1 MDKTT
6 KCNEQDSRIVRAA
19 IHPGIGVSR
28 VGNAETEFYIGP
40 EVTAPLNKSHDFYR
54 TPQGALKRQAARF
67 RLYGYNAAGEVVR
80 ELTHENATLSWTVQ
94 VANRKAN
101 WFHFITAMDI
111 PESKDLVVKRRNPLM
126 KSAEER
132 EQLIIA
138 PDAVTVSGLSI
149 HGAEYQFNT
158 GSFKG
163 ESVYLGELQTDEKG
177 RLLFLGGHGV
187 SKSPSGKPPYDPA
200 DGDSFNNAADWYDDM
215 ADGPVNAEVMLDGK
229 AIPVQGSWVISAPPN
244 YAPDAVSWRTMYD
257 LMMDLYVNNGWLPV
271 PETTSFT
278 KDVLPQ
284 LQRLSNLQWVNKGF
298 ATLFGSGG
306 QMNFNEASFVSK
318 LAAVP
323 ESPALDPYDELRRV
337 ILNSFRPHQTEM
349 NDPRLWPW
357 LYGDDFGGDLFQ
369 ESPNTMLA
377 LPSLQQLHL
386 QRWAH
391 GEFINDWEP
400 SYKEPDYLDDIPLTE
415 QPDMLDKAAM
425 HFCLAD
431 AFHPGCE
438 MTWPMRHPTLYSAPF
453 RIRQS
458 RSNEAPCQWGESL
471 SQKSALAIDGP
482 LYAQVAG
489 GLTRWMGLPWQGDTA
504 YCRAGYD
511 PDFDMYQP
519 SFWPARVPNTILSE
533 DDYKVVMDTN
543 ASRATR
549 IAAFNRRLSWNR
561 FIDRPLESDDGKP
574 SIAQVM
580 DRMIA
585 EFAQQGI
592 IEARKGLDDDPDFP
606 STMYVEKNGYTEHAA
621 ARMLKAVTPA
631 APNSREERIRNSGW
645 ASEEQLSD
653 AVRLRQRKPTT

>member
-1 MDKTT
+1 MGKTT
-6 KCNEQDSRIVRAA
+6 EDKVIIRAA

-40 EVTAPLNKSHDFYR
+40 EVTAAPAEPSSFYR
-54 TPQGALKRQAARF
+54 TPQGTLKRQAARF
-67 RLYGYNAAGEVVR
+67 RLYGYNAAGEVVS
-80 ELTHENATLSWTVQ
+80 ELTNANADICWTAQ
-94 VANRKAN
+94 VANTKAN

-111 PESKDLVVKRRNPLM
+111 PESKDLVVTRRNPKVSLRDR
-126 KSAEER
+126 AE
-132 EQLIIA
+132 LVIA
-138 PDAVTVSGLSI
+138 PNAVSISGASVS
-149 HGAEYQFNT
+149 GAEYQFNT

-163 ESVYLGELQTDEKG
+163 ENVYLGELQTDCDG
-177 RLLFLGGHGV
+177 HLLFLGGHGV
-187 SKSPSGKPPYDPA
+187 SKSPSGLPPYDSA
-200 DGDSFNNAADWYDDM
+200 DGDSFNNASDWYDDI
-215 ADGPVNAEVMLDGK
+215 ADGPVNAKVCIDGSD
-229 AIPVQGSWVISAPPN
+229 IPVEGSWVISAPPN

-257 LMMDLYVNNGWLPV
+257 LMTDLYVSNGWFPV

-278 KDVLPQ
+278 QDVLPQ
-284 LQRLSNLQWVNKGF
+284 LQRLSNLQWVNKVF

-306 QMNFNEASFVSK
+306 QMNFDDPVFVKK
-318 LAAVP
+318 LSSVP
-323 ESPALDPYDELRRV
+323 LSPALDPYDELRRV
-337 ILNSFRPHQTEM
+337 ILNSFRPNQPEI

-369 ESPNTMLA
+369 KSPNTMLA

-391 GEFINDWEP
+391 GDFIDDWDKNYEEP
-400 SYKEPDYLDDIPLTE
+400 SSLEAIPLSE
-415 QPDMLDKAAM
+415 QPHMLDKAAM

-438 MTWPMRHPTLYSAPF
+438 MTWPMRHPTMYSAPF

-458 RSNEAPCQWGESL
+458 SVPEKDDQWGTSL
-471 SQKSALAIDGP
+471 SQKNVLAIDGP
-482 LYAQVAG
+482 LHAQVAG

-511 PDFDMYQP
+511 PDFDLYQP

-533 DDYKVVMDTN
+533 ADYAIVMDDSLPRN
-543 ASRATR
+543 SR

-561 FIDRPLESDDGKP
+561 FIDRPLESDNGKP

-585 EFAQQGI
+585 EFAEQGI
-592 IEARKGLDDDPDFP
+592 VEARPGIENDADFP
-606 STMYVEKNGYTEHAA
+606 TVIYVENNGYTEAA
-621 ARMLKAVTPA
+621 ATRMLKSVAPAVA
-631 APNSREERIRNSGW
+631 NSRDERIRNSGW
-645 ASEEQLSD
+645 ASEEQLND
-653 AVRLRQRKPTT
+653 AIRLRQRKPTN